1 MTSNSLHIAMVVFK
15 CKGENAM
22 LKLKDIIKSYQLGT
36 NRVQALKGINLNFRN
51 QEFVSILGPSGCGKT
66 TLLNLIGGLDHMDS
80 GDLIIDGISTKD
92 YKDSDWDRYR
102 NEAIGF
108 VFQSYNLISHLSV
121 LDNVAMSLAL
131 TGVRKKERTYRASQV
146 LTQVGLEEHMN
157 KKPNQLSGGQMQRV
171 AIARALINNP
181 KILLADEPTG
191 ALDTETSESIMSLIQ
206 SLSQDRCVIMVT
218 HNAEIAQTYS
228 SRIIQLK
235 DGLVV
240 NDSNPFEI
248 DDKPSAHMFK
258 SVSMSYATALYSS
271 FKNLLTKKGRTMIT
285 SFAGSIG
292 IIGIALVLA
301 LSNGMDAYVSS
312 IESETLAGFPLQLNQ
327 NVSVNDFS
335 DRPAQVFRPQDSE
348 ALSQG
353 LVVDAST
360 ETVSHVN
367 VFDQDAMDFLKTLN
381 PSWINSISYQR
392 SMTLNVATTVNDTP
406 TFVQTVL
413 RGGDGPL
420 ASNQSLFFELPADQE
435 FVLSLYDL
443 VAGTY
448 PTQSDEALFVIADD
462 STLDQSVVN
471 ALYLNL
477 SNPFDFDEL
486 LKHSFTFI
494 AHDVLYQ
501 VEDQRAVIQNL
512 DQNVLNHELNQEIKI
527 VGVLRLKE
535 DSGSSFLNVGV
546 GTIPQF
552 NEAWLAQAQ
561 SSQIS
566 MLQLEEENIN
576 VLTGLPFNA
585 FNTYETALK
594 SLGADLTPQSI
605 LIYPRDFESKTLIK
619 EAFDTYNDT
628 VEVEDELVVSDIAE
642 SLSSTISSLINTITL
657 ILSAFAAISLVVS
670 SIMIG
675 IITYVSVIERTK
687 EIGIM
692 RSLGARKKDISR
704 IFNAEAMI
712 IGILAGTIGIGLTYL
727 ILIGVDR
734 LIESLLGIANFSSL
748 PTSYALILIAL
759 SATLTLIAGFLP
771 SKMAANQDPV
781 VALRTE

>member
-1 MTSNSLHIAMVVFK
+1 MS
-15 CKGENAM
+15 M
-22 LKLKDIIKSYQLGT
+22 LKLKDIIKSYKLGST
-36 NRVQALKGINLNFRN
+36 QVQALKGINLSFRKN
-51 QEFVSILGPSGCGKT
+51 EFVSILGPSGCGKT

-80 GDLIIDGISTKD
+80 GDLIIEGVSTKN

-108 VFQSYNLISHLSV
+108 VFQSYNLIAHLSV

-131 TGVRKKERTYRASQV
+131 SGVKKKERTQKAIQV
-146 LTQVGLEEHMN
+146 LTQVGLEDHMH

-206 SLSQDRCVIMVT
+206 SLSHDRCVIMVT
-218 HNAEIAQTYS
+218 HNPEIAQTYS

-235 DGLVV
+235 DGQVV
-240 NDSNPFEI
+240 NDSHPY
-248 DDKPSAHMFK
+248 DVDVQPSKDSFK
-258 SVSMSYATALYSS
+258 NVSMSYMTALSSS
-271 FKNLLTKKGRTMIT
+271 FKNLLTKKGRTLIT

-301 LSNGMDAYVSS
+301 LSNGMDSYVSS

-327 NVSVNDFS
+327 NVSINNLAN
-335 DRPAQVFRPQDSE
+335 RPAEVFNPGKNE
-348 ALSQG
+348 ALTQG
-353 LVVDAST
+353 LVVDATT

-367 VFDQDAMDFLKTLN
+367 IFDDDAMAFLKTLN
-381 PSWINSISYQR
+381 PSWINSVSYQR
-392 SMTLNVATTVNDTP
+392 SLTLNVATQVNDTP
-406 TFVQTVL
+406 TFVQTRI

-448 PTQSDEALFVIADD
+448 PTQRHEALFVIADD
-462 STLDQSVVN
+462 STIDQSVVN

-486 LKHSFTFI
+486 LQHSFTFI
-494 AHDVLYQ
+494 AHDALYQ
-501 VEDQRAVIQNL
+501 VEDQKVVTQSL
-512 DQNVLNHELNQEIKI
+512 DQNLLNHELNQTIKI
-527 VGVLRLKE
+527 VGVIRLKV
-535 DSGSSFLNVGV
+535 DSGSSFLSVGV
-546 GTIPQF
+546 GTLPSF
-552 NEAWLAQAQ
+552 NEAWLNQAQ
-561 SSQIS
+561 NSEVAQ
-566 MLQLEEENIN
+566 LQVTNENIN

-585 FNTYETALK
+585 FNTYESILQ
-594 SLGADLTPQSI
+594 SIGADLTPQSI
-605 LIYPRDFESKTLIK
+605 LIYPKDFESKTLIK
-619 EAFDTYNDT
+619 DAFDTYNGT
-628 VEVEDELVVSDIAE
+628 VETNQQLIVSDIAE
-642 SLSSTISSLINTITL
+642 TLSSTISSLISTITL

-712 IGILAGTIGIGLTYL
+712 IGVFAGTLGILLSYL
-727 ILIGVDR
+727 LLLGVDV
-734 LIESLLGIANFSSL
+734 LIETLLNIEGFSSL
-748 PTSYALILIAL
+748 PASYSLILIAL
-759 SATLTLIAGFLP
+759 SAGLTLIAGFLP

>member
-1 MTSNSLHIAMVVFK
+1 LRT
-15 CKGENAM
+15 
-22 LKLKDIIKSYQLGT
+22 
-36 NRVQALKGINLNFRN
+36 
-51 QEFVSILGPSGCGKT
+51 QEFVSIRGPSGCGKT

-131 TGVRKKERTYRASQV
+131 TGVNKKQRVAKATQV
-146 LTQVGLEEHMN
+146 LTQVGLEDQMY

-171 AIARALINNP
+171 AIARALINDP

-191 ALDTETSESIMSLIQ
+191 ALDTETSESIMNLIQ

-218 HNAEIAQTYS
+218 HNPELAKTYS

-240 NDSNPFEI
+240 SDSHPYDVEVTSSNH
-248 DDKPSAHMFK
+248 SFK
-258 SVSMSYATALYSS
+258 SISMSYATALYSS

-301 LSNGMDAYVSS
+301 LSSGMDNYVSS

-327 NVSVNDFS
+327 NVSVNNLAN
-335 DRPAQVFRPQDSE
+335 RPAQVFNPGE
-348 ALSQG
+348 NIALSQG

-360 ETVSHVN
+360 ETISHVN
-367 VFDQDAMDFLKTLN
+367 VFDEDAMAFIGTLD
-381 PSWINSISYQR
+381 PAWINSVSYQR
-392 SMTLNVATTVNDTP
+392 SLTLNVATMVNDTP
-406 TFVQTVL
+406 TFVETSL

-448 PTQSDEALFVIADD
+448 PTQTNEALFVIADD
-462 STLDQSVVN
+462 STIDQSVVN
-471 ALYLNL
+471 ALYLNI
-477 SNPFDFDEL
+477 SNPFNFNEL
-486 LKHSFTFI
+486 LDHTFTFI
-494 AHDVLYQ
+494 GHDALYL
-501 VEDQRAVIQNL
+501 VEDDRVNTQSL
-512 DQNVLNHELNQEIKI
+512 DETLLAHESNQEVKI
-527 VGVLRLKE
+527 VGVLRLKV

-546 GTIPQF
+546 GTLPAF
-552 NEAWLAQAQ
+552 NEMWLDQAQ
-561 SSQIS
+561 SSSAAQ
-566 MLQLEEENIN
+566 LQLNEEDFN
-576 VLTGLPFNA
+576 VLTGLPFNS
-585 FNTYETALK
+585 FNTFESTLQ
-594 SLGADLTPQSI
+594 SFGADLTPQSI
-605 LIYPRDFESKTLIK
+605 LIYPKDFDSKTLIK
-619 EAFDTYNDT
+619 EAFDTYN
-628 VEVEDELVVSDIAE
+628 EGVEDEDVLIVSDIAE
-642 SLSSTISSLINTITL
+642 SLSSTISSLISTITL

-712 IGILAGTIGIGLTYL
+712 IGLLAGTLGIALTYL
-727 ILIGVDR
+727 LLIGIDA
-734 LIESLLGIANFSSL
+734 LIESLLGIAGFSVL
-748 PTSYALILIAL
+748 PPTYALLLVAL
-759 SATLTLIAGFLP
+759 SAGLTLIAGYLP